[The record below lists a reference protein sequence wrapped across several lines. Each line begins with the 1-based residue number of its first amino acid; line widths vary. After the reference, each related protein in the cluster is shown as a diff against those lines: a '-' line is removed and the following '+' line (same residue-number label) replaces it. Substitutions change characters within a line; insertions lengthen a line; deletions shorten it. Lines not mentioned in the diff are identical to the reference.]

1 MSETPPMSSDPFA
14 TLGVASNAGAGT
26 PPIAR
31 AAPAPGFSLPGAAGW
46 GCPACGNSFGS
57 GIACQCCGQLGM
69 LPPGVKVASIGR
81 RFGSYLLGALLS
93 IVTLGIGYVIWD
105 LVLWTDGRTPAM
117 QLLGMRAIVPAQ
129 RANAR
134 WGQMFVRNFL
144 IYGLLF
150 SVLGGFTFGLASLVG
165 ALIIF
170 AGGLNQTAWDRMT
183 GIVIV
188 HDPQGLLAPRV

>member
-1 MSETPPMSSDPFA
+1 MSEIPSMSSDPFA
-14 TLGVASNAGAGT
+14 FPGAAPGAGT
-26 PPIAR
+26 PATSSPV
-31 AAPAPGFSLPGAAGW
+31 PAQGFSPPGAAGW
-46 GCPACGNSFGS
+46 GCPACGNSFGT
-57 GIACQCCGQLGM
+57 GIACQSCGQLGM

-81 RFGSYLLGALLS
+81 RFGSYLLGALLV

-105 LVLWTDGRTPAM
+105 LVVWSEGRTPAL
-117 QLLGMRAIVPAQ
+117 QVLGMRAIVPAQ

-150 SVLGGFTFGLASLVG
+150 SVLGELTFGIALLVG
-165 ALIIF
+165 ALLIF

-183 GIVIV
+183 RIVIV